1 MIACSIKDIR
11 IVAKNIV
18 MYRYTDVSLQ
28 AYSADLIRFNTTEV
42 QALKFETVQGLTVSS
57 N

>member
-11 IVAKNIV
+11 IVVKNIV
-18 MYRYTDVSLQ
+18 MYRYTGVSLQ
-28 AYSADLIRFNTTEV
+28 AYSVDLIRFNTTEV

>member
-11 IVAKNIV
+11 IVVKNIV
-18 MYRYTDVSLQ
+18 MYRYTGVLLQ
-28 AYSADLIRFNTTEV
+28 AYSVDLIRFNTTEV
-42 QALKFETVQGLTVSS
+42 QALKFETVQVTVSS

>member
-1 MIACSIKDIR
+1 MMACSIKDIR

-18 MYRYTDVSLQ
+18 MYRYTGVSLQ
-28 AYSADLIRFNTTEV
+28 AYSVDLIRFNTTEV
-42 QALKFETVQGLTVSS
+42 QALKFETVQVTVSS